1 MIRRSRALPLL
12 LASAALALT
21 SAGVVAKHDKHGSA
35 AASGKHSAHAAA
47 DKHSKHSGKH
57 SKHGDGEKS
66 ADGKGKHSKHDHAER
81 SKGEDHC
88 RPVVPLSE
96 AAASPSIDA
105 VELASPTDLE
115 TVKHAIDLVQK
126 HKPGEANEVQ
136 RTISDPVAK
145 KLVEWVIL
153 RSDDMGPDFGRY
165 AAFIRD
171 NPGWP
176 SIGFFRR
183 RAELSLWPDR
193 RDPAAVRRF
202 LAGNPASSR
211 GRFALARVL
220 LADGDREG
228 AERVI
233 REAWRNDELS
243 EKVDDKEFTTDD

>member
-57 SKHGDGEKS
+57 SKHGYGEKS

-115 TVKHAIDLVQK
+115 TAKHAIDLVQK

-176 SIGFFRR
+176 TMVFFRR

-202 LAGNPASSR
+202 LAGNPASS
-211 GRFALARVL
+211 
-220 LADGDREG
+220 
-228 AERVI
+228 
-233 REAWRNDELS
+233 
-243 EKVDDKEFTTDD
+243 